1 MPSTEAAGEVKGASL
16 TGAGGWRQH
25 AGGLAVPPQ
34 HLALALIANLAWAF
48 NWVAGKYGTEQFPP
62 LLFTALRFSLLLLLL
77 LPCLRPVPGRMVQV
91 LQVATVLGVV
101 HFGLIFVGISVSG
114 DISSVAIASQLYVPL
129 SAALAALVLKEKLGW
144 ARALGIGVALSGVLL
159 IGFDPNVI
167 QHLDALA
174 FVTAAAAALAVA
186 TILMRRLPG
195 VGVLTMQA
203 WIAAVAAPGMWL
215 LTVLLERGQLT
226 ALQQATWLDYAAPT
240 YSAVGSSLVGHGIV
254 YWLLGRHPVALIST
268 LMLLAPVLAV
278 VLGVWLWGDQLS
290 WELVL
295 GGVLTLAGVAA
306 VLARPRGPRPSG
318 SGAGQQ

>member
-1 MPSTEAAGEVKGASL
+1 L
-16 TGAGGWRQH
+16 
-25 AGGLAVPPQ
+25 
-34 HLALALIANLAWAF
+34 
-48 NWVAGKYGTEQFPP
+48 
-62 LLFTALRFSLLLLLL
+62 
-77 LPCLRPVPGRMVQV
+77 
-91 LQVATVLGVV
+91 
-101 HFGLIFVGISVSG
+101 
-114 DISSVAIASQLYVPL
+114 
-129 SAALAALVLKEKLGW
+129 
-144 ARALGIGVALSGVLL
+144 
-159 IGFDPNVI
+159 
-167 QHLDALA
+167 
-174 FVTAAAAALAVA
+174 
-186 TILMRRLPG
+186 
-195 VGVLTMQA
+195 GVLTMQA
-203 WIAAVAAPGMWL
+203 WIAAVTAPGMWL